1 MGKFKDSWIVLA
13 PMLSALFI
21 VAACASDDPGP
32 TATPLPTVV
41 ANPSID
47 IASLGVDVADLLE
60 LTGGLDIESTLED
73 MAADSAPIDLPK
85 LLPGEIDVPDIL
97 GVLET
102 TDLTDLTDLASDL
115 PFTAEQLECLVSEID
130 IDTIQALVA
139 GEVNSLRMLSF
150 IGVLS
155 TCEVDLSDLAN

>member
-1 MGKFKDSWIVLA
+1 MIGKFKDSWIVLA

-60 LTGGLDIESTLED
+60 LTGGLDIESTLDD

-97 GVLET
+97 GVLEA
-102 TDLTDLTDLASDL
+102 TDLTDLASDL